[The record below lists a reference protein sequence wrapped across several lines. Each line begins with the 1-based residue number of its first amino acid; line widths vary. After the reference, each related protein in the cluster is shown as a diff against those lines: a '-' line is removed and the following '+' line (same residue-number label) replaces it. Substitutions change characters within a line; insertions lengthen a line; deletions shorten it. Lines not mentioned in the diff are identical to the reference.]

1 MTQTPILTPVVS
13 HLQDCESIAEILRIQ
28 TEALL
33 AIHEFLH
40 QEGLLQLMPVIISPI
55 TDPLSHPVYEA
66 SIEYLNQK
74 LQLTKSMI
82 MHKQIA
88 VCAMD
93 VKGIYIVSPNV
104 RLEKGIKS
112 DCHLLEFSQLD
123 IEIKDG
129 TAEQFRSLME
139 DLMIHVFTRVKDTCG
154 DELTKLE
161 SDIKIPKKPFRV
173 YSSWDLRSE
182 LGPEFESQISRV
194 EEDLFWITDFERE
207 FYDREEEE
215 RRGHFVNYDMF
226 YPDGFGEAL
235 SGGERDYK
243 YEILVRKLKERKLQ
257 LEAFSSYLELAKA
270 SMLGPSAGG
279 GLGIERLVR
288 FLARRSHIRE
298 ITLFPKVPGEPIHL

>member
-1 MTQTPILTPVVS
+1 MKPVVS
-13 HLQDCESIAEILRIQ
+13 HIQDCGSIAEILRIQ

-40 QEGLLQLMPVIISPI
+40 QERLLQLMPVIMSPI

-88 VCAMD
+88 VSAMD

-112 DCHLLEFSQLD
+112 DSHLLEFSQLD
-123 IEIKDG
+123 IEIRDA

-139 DLMIHVFTRVKDTCG
+139 DMMIHVFTRVKDTC
-154 DELTKLE
+154 DEELRKLD
-161 SDIKIPKKPFRV
+161 SYIKIPRKPFRT
-173 YSSWDLRSE
+173 YSSWDLRAE

-215 RRGHFVNYDMF
+215 RRGHYVNYDMF
-226 YPDGFGEAL
+226 YPEGFGEAL

-257 LEAFSSYLELAKA
+257 LQAFSPYLELAKA